1 MQGREMEMHRKRKME
16 RLALI
21 KQRHRK
27 MVRDQREPVEVEVQ
41 DSFVPDFDLDF
52 DLDIR

>member
-1 MQGREMEMHRKRKME
+1 MQGRETEMRRKRKME

-27 MVRDQREPVEVEVQ
+27 ITREYREPVEVEAQ
-41 DSFVPDFDLDF
+41 DSFAHDFDFDF
-52 DLDIR
+52 DIDIR